1 VELTERTNRR
11 HHSQGLAIRPC
22 LHILGHLKKL
32 SLQEFR
38 SRHSSLSNLKTTK
51 HVSAS
56 ISQSLSLFYRTARGK
71 PLPILTNEL
80 DETEHDLLALEDRS
94 LTPFF
99 ESSLGAVDRCCHFGI
114 GVLGDS
120 CDDVVGSWVVEIDI
134 AFCAGVQEL
143 VVDKVGGV
151 DGLNLVVVAWIAGGR
166 RA

>member
-56 ISQSLSLFYRTARGK
+56 ISQSLSLFYRAARGK
-71 PLPILTNEL
+71 PLPVLTNEL

-120 CDDVVGSWVVEIDI
+120 CDDVVGSRVVEIDI